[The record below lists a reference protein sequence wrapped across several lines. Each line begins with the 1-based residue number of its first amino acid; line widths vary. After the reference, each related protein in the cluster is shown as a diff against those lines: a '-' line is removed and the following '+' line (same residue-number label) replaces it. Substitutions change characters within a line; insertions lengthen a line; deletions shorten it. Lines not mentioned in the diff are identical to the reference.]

1 MSPRPALSAAC
12 ARIATGAALV
22 CALAVAAAASDSSP
36 TAQVKEAVD
45 QALHVLQDPVL
56 KTEPKQA
63 ERRRI
68 LRTIADG
75 LFDFEEMSRRA
86 MSAHWRPLSED
97 QRREFVRLFSEVLE
111 RAYMSKIES
120 YNGEKIRYT
129 GERIEGDTATVST
142 RIVTKEGIEIPID
155 YRLLTRNGRWLAYD
169 VSIEGVSLVANYRT
183 QFNSVIR
190 TSSYDELLRRLRSR
204 AEAPTAS
211 R

>member
-86 MSAHWRPLSED
+86 MSTHWRPLSED